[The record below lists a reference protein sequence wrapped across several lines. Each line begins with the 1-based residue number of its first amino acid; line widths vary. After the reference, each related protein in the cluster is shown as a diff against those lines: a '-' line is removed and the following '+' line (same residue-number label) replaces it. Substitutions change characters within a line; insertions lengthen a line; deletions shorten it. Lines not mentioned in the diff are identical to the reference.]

1 LYVPPS
7 KKLSDVTGYLSEEA
21 STADNIKSRL
31 TRKNVTT
38 AIGMVLSRLRLLTK
52 IPPLGIIYFC
62 GAIPVS
68 GPGTEKMELYI
79 VEPPEPF
86 KQFIYRCSNQFELDV
101 LEKMLEAKESW
112 GLINITRN
120 RSTFAVLRG
129 DNLKILKSITSG
141 IPGKIRAGGQSQR
154 RFSRI
159 IEELAHNF
167 YVRTGENANEL
178 YLKMEGLKGLL
189 LGGSGFTKT
198 VFGQGDYMDYRL
210 KEKII
215 AYLDLS
221 YGGEAGIREML
232 QKADDHIKNVRY
244 LDEKNLVNKF
254 LTQISKDVS
263 KVAYGEKQV
272 KHALEAG
279 AVDLLLISEG
289 VDRLHL
295 EIECTSCDFKED
307 KGLELLDLT
316 KFETDLSSRLCP
328 TCNNSTLIVKSQN
341 SIIEEFGDLAEQSG
355 SKIEII
361 STETE
366 EGAQLLQGFGG
377 IVALLRYSFS

>member
-1 LYVPPS
+1 
-7 KKLSDVTGYLSEEA
+7 
-21 STADNIKSRL
+21 
-31 TRKNVTT
+31 
-38 AIGMVLSRLRLLTK
+38 
-52 IPPLGIIYFC
+52 
-62 GAIPVS
+62 
-68 GPGTEKMELYI
+68 
-79 VEPPEPF
+79 
-86 KQFIYRCSNQFELDV
+86 
-101 LEKMLEAKESW
+101 MLEAKESW

-120 RSTFAVLRG
+120 RSTFALLRG
-129 DNLKILKSITSG
+129 DHLEILKSITSG

-159 IEELAHNF
+159 IEELAHKF

-178 YLKMEGLKGLL
+178 YLEREGLKGLI
-189 LGGSGFTKT
+189 LGGSGFTKN
-198 VFGQGDYMDYRL
+198 VFGEGDYMDYRL

-221 YGGEAGIREML
+221 YGGTAGIREML
-232 QKADDHIKNVRY
+232 EKADDYIKNVRY
-244 LDEKNLVNKF
+244 LDEKNMVKKF

-272 KHALEAG
+272 KHALKAG
-279 AVDLLLISEG
+279 AVDMLLISEG
-289 VDRLHL
+289 VDRLHVK
-295 EIECTSCDFKED
+295 IECSSCEFKEN
-307 KGLELLDLT
+307 KSVELIDLI

-328 TCNNSTLIVKSQN
+328 KCNNTTLSIKSQN

-355 SKIEII
+355 SQIEII

-366 EGAQLLQGFGG
+366 EGTQLLQGFGG